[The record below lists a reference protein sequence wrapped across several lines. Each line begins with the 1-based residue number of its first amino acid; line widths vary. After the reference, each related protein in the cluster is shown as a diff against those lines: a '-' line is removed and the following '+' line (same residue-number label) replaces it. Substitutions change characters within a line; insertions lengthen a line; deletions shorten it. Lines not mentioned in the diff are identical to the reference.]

1 MATQEMFRGNWNSIV
16 GAVKEKFGQITGD
29 DLMRVEGNLDQ
40 FVGLMQKK
48 AGQTREQ
55 VEQFLEECYSA
66 SSKTFSNAVES
77 VAATAGQA
85 GRYVS
90 DGYRYAAD
98 SVERG
103 YEQTRDVVER
113 RPLESLA
120 LVAGASLLAGVLIG
134 LSLSAK
140 R

>member
-1 MATQEMFRGNWNSIV
+1 MATQEMLRGNWNSIV

-29 DLMRVEGNLDQ
+29 DLMRVQGNLDQ

-55 VEQFLEECYSA
+55 VEQFLEECCSS

-90 DGYRYAAD
+90 DGFRYAAD

-103 YEQTRDVVER
+103 YDQAHDVVER
-113 RPLESLA
+113 RPLESVA
-120 LVAGASLLAGVLIG
+120 LVAGVSLIAGVLIG
-134 LSLSAK
+134 LSLCGK

>member
-16 GAVKEKFGQITGD
+16 GAVKDKFGQITGD
-29 DLMRVEGNLDQ
+29 DLLRVEGNLDQ

-55 VEQFLEECYSA
+55 VEQFLEECCSA